1 MDPLDVVSLSR
12 TLIDIDS
19 TTGRE
24 TNLAQWLADWLRT
37 REYRVTEQPVDGQ
50 RFNLF
55 AILDEP
61 HLIFSTHLDCVP
73 PFFASREESGVLYG
87 RGACDA
93 KGIIAAQLLA
103 IERLRQAGERRAGL
117 LFVVGEERG
126 SDGARAA
133 NAIAP
138 GSQYLVNGEPTDNRL
153 GIATRGLL
161 RVKLKAH
168 GRAAHSSHPELGES
182 AIEKLVNALVAL
194 RTIDLPMD
202 PVLGRTYYSVGLISG
217 GVAPNVIP
225 AAAEAE
231 VAFRSVGAARD
242 VESALGTLD
251 GAVEVEEI
259 LEIPPAMLTP
269 VPGFDTA
276 VFPFTTDI
284 PFLSAWGRPLLLGP
298 GSVLVAHTDEE
309 HVRIDDLHTAIDHYV
324 RLATTLFSSEQSAAP

>member
-24 TNLAQWLADWLRT
+24 TEVAQWLADWLRT
-37 REYRVTEQPVDGQ
+37 HEYRVTEQAVDGG

-55 AILDEP
+55 ATLGDP
-61 HLIFSTHLDCVP
+61 HVVFSTHLDCVP
-73 PFFASREESGVLYG
+73 PFFASSEERGAVYG

-93 KGIIAAQLLA
+93 KGIIAAQLA
-103 IERLRQAGERRAGL
+103 AVERLRAAGEQRAGL

-133 NAIAP
+133 NTIAP
-138 GSQYLVNGEPTDNRL
+138 ASRYLIDGEPTDNRL
-153 GIATRGLL
+153 GLATRGLL

-168 GRAAHSSHPELGES
+168 GRAAHSSHPELGDS
-182 AIEKLVNALVAL
+182 AIERLVNAIVAL
-194 RTIDLPMD
+194 RAVELPVD

-217 GVAPNVIP
+217 GVAPNVVP
-225 AAAEAE
+225 AEAEAE

-242 VESALGTLD
+242 VTAALGVLD
-251 GAVEVEEI
+251 GTVQAEEI
-259 LEIPPAMLTP
+259 LEIPPAMLMT
-269 VPGFDTA
+269 VPGFETA
-276 VFPFTTDI
+276 VFPFTTDV

-298 GSVLVAHTDEE
+298 GSVQVAHTDEE

-324 RLATTLFSSEQSAAP
+324 RLATTLLALE

>member
-24 TNLAQWLADWLRT
+24 TEVAHWLSDWLQR
-37 REYRVTEQPVDGQ
+37 RGYRVTEQPVDGK

-55 AILDEP
+55 ATLGEP
-61 HLIFSTHLDCVP
+61 HVVLSTHLDTVP
-73 PFFASREESGVLYG
+73 PFFASREAHGVLYG

-103 IERLRQAGERRAGL
+103 AEKLRQAGEQRAGL

-138 GSQYLVNGEPTDNRL
+138 GSRYLINGEPTDNRL

-161 RVKLKAH
+161 RAKLKAR

-182 AIEKLVNALVAL
+182 AIEKLVNALVTL
-194 RTIDLPMD
+194 RTVDLPTD
-202 PVLGRTYYSVGLISG
+202 PVLGRTYYSVGLVSG

-225 AAAEAE
+225 AEAEAE
-231 VAFRSVGAARD
+231 VAFRLVGTARD
-242 VESALGTLD
+242 VQAALGPLD
-251 GAVEVEEI
+251 GAVQVEEI
-259 LEIPPAMLTP
+259 LEIPPVTLTT
-269 VPGFDTA
+269 VPEFDTA

-298 GSVLVAHTDEE
+298 GSVLVAHADEE
-309 HVRIDDLHTAIDHYV
+309 HVRIDDLHTAIEYYV
-324 RLATTLFSSEQSAAP
+324 RLAQRLLTPA

>member
-24 TNLAQWLADWLRT
+24 TEVAQWLADWLRT
-37 REYRVTEQPVDGQ
+37 HEYRVTEQAVDGG

-55 AILDEP
+55 ATLGDP
-61 HLIFSTHLDCVP
+61 RVVFSTHLDCVP
-73 PFFASREESGVLYG
+73 PFLASSEERGVLYG

-93 KGIIAAQLLA
+93 KGIIAAQLVA
-103 IERLRQAGERRAGL
+103 VERLRAAGEERAGL

-133 NAIAP
+133 NTIAP
-138 GSQYLVNGEPTDNRL
+138 DSRYLIDGEPTDNRL
-153 GIATRGLL
+153 GLATRGLL

-168 GRAAHSSHPELGES
+168 GRAAHSSHPELGDS
-182 AIEKLVNALVAL
+182 AIERLVNAIVAL
-194 RTIDLPMD
+194 RAVELPVD
-202 PVLGRTYYSVGLISG
+202 PVLGRTFYSVGLISG

-225 AAAEAE
+225 AEAEAE

-242 VESALGTLD
+242 VTAALDALDALD
-251 GAVEVEEI
+251 GTVQAEQI
-259 LEIPPAMLTP
+259 LEIPPAMLMT
-269 VPGFDTA
+269 VPGFETA
-276 VFPFTTDI
+276 VFPFTTDV

-298 GSVLVAHTDEE
+298 GSVQVAHTDEE

-324 RLATTLFSSEQSAAP
+324 RLATTLLALE